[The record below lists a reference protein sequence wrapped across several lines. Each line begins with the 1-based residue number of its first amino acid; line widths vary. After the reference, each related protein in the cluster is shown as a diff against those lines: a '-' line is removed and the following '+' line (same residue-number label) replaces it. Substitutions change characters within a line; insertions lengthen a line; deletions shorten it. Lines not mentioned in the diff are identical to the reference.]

1 MVISALIC
9 GLIWSVMW
17 SVYVFLILKYYPFSM
32 LHDYPKDIQAAAA
45 IDKPSEEQEKA
56 AKRFGAVG
64 SLIILGTLLAFGL
77 LRFHS
82 EQVSFLQVLEYLFI
96 VAMTWNVADLL
107 VMDWL
112 IVCTITPKW
121 VVIRGTEGCKGYKD
135 YLFHFKGFLIGC
147 VYTAIMAVLFSGID
161 YAILRFLIRSRL

>member
-1 MVISALIC
+1 MMLQAFAY

-17 SVYVFLILKYYPFSM
+17 SVYVFLILKFYPYSM

-45 IDKPSEEQEKA
+45 IEKPTKAQEQA

-64 SLIILGTLLAFGL
+64 GLIIFGALLAFGL
-77 LRFHS
+77 LRFRS
-82 EQVSFLQVLEYLFI
+82 EQTSFLQVLKYIFMI
-96 VAMTWNVADLL
+96 AMTWNVVDLL

-121 VVIRGTEGCKGYKD
+121 IVLSGTEGCKGYKD
-135 YLFHFKGFLIGC
+135 YFYHFKGFLIGC
-147 VYTAIMAVLFSGID
+147 VYTAIMALLFSGID
-161 YAILRFLIRSRL
+161 YVVLRFLIWK